1 VAEQPADRAPAV
13 EVPDPDVPVRVVF
26 LGGLGEI
33 GRNCMAIE
41 QGRADDPDRT
51 ILLIDCGLMFPDAG
65 MHGIDLILPDF
76 TYLRENAQRIGAL
89 VLTHGHE
96 DHVGAIQ
103 YLLRPGDGIGDLRD
117 DPLPIYGSALA
128 LGIASN
134 RIEEAG
140 LLSRTDRHVVVD
152 GETVRIG
159 DLDVEFIPVTHSVPH
174 SHSIAV
180 HTAQG
185 VLLHSG
191 DYKIDLTPVDR
202 RRTDLARVGELAK
215 SKGVRLLMSDSTNA
229 EEAGYSPSESDVG
242 GVLRQLFVT
251 HRDKRIITA
260 SFASHLHRIQQ
271 IAEAAIED
279 GRVVATLGLSMMKNV
294 RLGVRLGIL
303 DIPESSLVD
312 IEDIG
317 RYEPGKVCVIST
329 GSQGEPMSA
338 LGLMARGENKW
349 LKLDER
355 DTVVLSS
362 HAIPGN
368 ENNVNKVIDGLLR
381 TGAEVVHSG
390 VMDVHA
396 TGHAQADEIKT
407 YLSIVGPQWFVPIHG
422 EFRHM
427 MANARLGELMGV
439 PHDRVVV
446 CEDGDVLEITGDG
459 VAPVGRVPAGYLY
472 VDGIVGDVGR
482 GVLRDR
488 QKLAE
493 EGVVVVVVTVDIQ
506 TGKVLVGPEI
516 ITRGWV
522 YAPEAEDLLDEACDT
537 VADAVELAL
546 AEGVRDVEALER
558 DVRRAA
564 GRFVSERT
572 RRRPMIVPV
581 VMEA

>member
-1 VAEQPADRAPAV
+1 MTKRPTSRPT
-13 EVPDPDVPVRVVF
+13 PGSLDPSVPVRVTF

-33 GRNCMAIE
+33 GRNCMTIE
-41 QGRADDPDRT
+41 QGAADDPDRT
-51 ILLIDCGLMFPDAG
+51 MVLIDCGLMFPDAN

-76 TYLRENAQRIGAL
+76 TYLRENAERIGAI

-103 YLLRPGDGIGDLRD
+103 YLLRDGDGIGDLRD
-117 DPLPIYGSALA
+117 DPLPIYGSALT
-128 LGIASN
+128 LGLARN
-134 RIEEAG
+134 RIDEAG
-140 LLSRTDRHVVVD
+140 LTPKTDMRTVAD
-152 GETVRIG
+152 GDTIEIG
-159 DLDVEFIPVTHSVPH
+159 DLQLEFIPVTHSVPH
-174 SHSIAV
+174 AHSIAV

-185 VLLHSG
+185 VILHSG
-191 DYKIDLTPVDR
+191 DYKIDLTPVDGR
-202 RRTDLARVGELAK
+202 RIDLARIGELAK
-215 SKGVRLLMSDSTNA
+215 SRGIRLLMGDSTNA
-229 EEAGYSPSESDVG
+229 EEPGYSPSETSVG
-242 GVLRQLFVT
+242 GVLQGLFAAQ
-251 HRDKRIITA
+251 RDRRIITA

-271 IAEAAIED
+271 IANAAIAD
-279 GRVVATLGLSMMKNV
+279 GRVVATLGLSMKKNV
-294 RLGVRLGIL
+294 RLGRELGVL
-303 DIPESSLVD
+303 EIPESSLVD
-312 IEDIG
+312 IEDIDG
-317 RYEPGKVCVIST
+317 YEPGRICIIST

-349 LKLDER
+349 LKLGEH

-368 ENNVNKVIDGLLR
+368 EGNVNSVIDGLLR
-381 TGAEVVHSG
+381 LGAAVVHSG
-390 VMDVHA
+390 VLDVHA

-407 YLSIVGPQWFVPIHG
+407 HLSIVNPEWFVPIHG
-422 EFRHM
+422 EYRHM
-427 MANARLGELMGV
+427 VANAALGELMGV
-439 PHDRVVV
+439 RPDHVVL
-446 CEDGDVLEITGDG
+446 CEDGDVLELSADG
-459 VAPVGRVPAGYLY
+459 LTPVGRVPAGYLY
-472 VDGIVGDVGR
+472 VDGIVGDVGS

-493 EGVVVVVVTVDIQ
+493 EGVVVVVVTVDVQ

-537 VADAVELAL
+537 VADAVEMSLAK
-546 AEGVRDVEALER
+546 GVRDVEALER

-572 RRRPMIVPV
+572 KRRPMIVPV